1 MQKALAL
8 ILLAMAP
15 MATPSPTEVVQSG
28 IEQVVQVVQD
38 YDTVASGG
46 GGEAPDS
53 RSAARPGGCSTSR
66 RWRAGRWPATG
77 ATGPPG
83 EREEFVSLFRDLL
96 ERSYLSRLENYSG
109 ERIVYLGETVDG
121 EFATVRSK
129 ILTGRTSEVALAY
142 RLHLVGSRWAV
153 YDILDRGRELRGE
166 LPQPVQ
172 PHHREELLRGS
183 RPEAPPTRNWKA
195 PPSSAPPTAP
205 PRALAGAAPAPAAQ
219 SRTSV
224 IGQWSEPWTVG
235 RMPAALTRPR
245 SSSETKK

>member
-15 MATPSPTEVVQSG
+15 VATPSPTEVVQSG

-38 YDTVASGG
+38 FDASHPQGA
-46 GGEAPDS
+46 EK
-53 RSAARPGGCSTSR
+53 RRIEIRRAATRLFDFQEMAR
-66 RWRAGRWPATG
+66 RTLARHWSDRTPS
-77 ATGPPG
+77 
-83 EREEFVSLFRDLL
+83 EREEFVALFRDLL

-153 YDILDRGRELRGE
+153 YDILVEGVSFVGSYRSQFNRIIAKSSYEDLVRKLRHKELEGATIER
-166 LPQPVQ
+166 
-172 PHHREELLRGS
+172 
-183 RPEAPPTRNWKA
+183 
-195 PPSSAPPTAP
+195 
-205 PRALAGAAPAPAAQ
+205 AAPVRSA
-219 SRTSV
+219 SR
-224 IGQWSEPWTVG
+224 
-235 RMPAALTRPR
+235 
-245 SSSETKK
+245 

>member
-1 MQKALAL
+1 MGAYGECPTPTYNGEGIMQKALAL

-15 MATPSPTEVVQSG
+15 VATPSPTEVVQSG

-38 YDTVASGG
+38 YDTSHP
-46 GGEAPDS
+46 EA
-53 RSAARPGGCSTSR
+53 AEKR
-66 RWRAGRWPATG
+66 RLEIRRAAGRLFDFQEMARRTLARHWSDRTA
-77 ATGPPG
+77 G

-153 YDILDRGRELRGE
+153 YDILVEGVSFVGSYRSQFNRIIAKSSYGDLVRKLRQKELEGASIERAPDRTA
-166 LPQPVQ
+166 
-172 PHHREELLRGS
+172 S
-183 RPEAPPTRNWKA
+183 R
-195 PPSSAPPTAP
+195 
-205 PRALAGAAPAPAAQ
+205 
-219 SRTSV
+219 
-224 IGQWSEPWTVG
+224 
-235 RMPAALTRPR
+235 
-245 SSSETKK
+245 